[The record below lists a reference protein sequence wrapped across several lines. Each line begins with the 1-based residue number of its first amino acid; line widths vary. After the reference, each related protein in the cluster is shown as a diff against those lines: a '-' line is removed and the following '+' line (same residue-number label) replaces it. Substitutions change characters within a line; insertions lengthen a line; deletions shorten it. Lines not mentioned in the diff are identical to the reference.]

1 MKILVVQNENVKAN
15 QNKDFLKATD
25 SLKRLGHNIKVDSEF
40 QKAGKL
46 SDTYTSRI
54 DKLIRESDI
63 IIAEISNA
71 DLKIGIEIAKAISE
85 RKVVIALYKD
95 KAVGA
100 SIDAL
105 TTNPSKNLLVKK
117 YSTENLEKQ
126 LLSAIEEA
134 KSRLDTK
141 FILIISSE
149 IDRYLDWS
157 SQTKRMHKAQVV
169 RTAVEAMMKKDKDY
183 SATK

>member
-1 MKILVVQNENVKAN
+1 MKILVVQSENTKSN

-25 SLKRLGHNIKVDSEF
+25 ALKRLGHNIKVDSEF
-40 QKAGKL
+40 QKNGKL
-46 SDTYTSRI
+46 SDTYSSRI

-63 IIAEISNA
+63 IVAEISNA
-71 DLKIGIEIAKAISE
+71 DLKIGMEISKAIGE
-85 RKVVIALYKD
+85 RKVVIALHKD
-95 KAVGA
+95 KSTNS

-105 TTNPSKNLLVKK
+105 TTNNSKNLLVRK
-117 YSTENLEKQ
+117 YSAENLEKQ
-126 LLSAIEEA
+126 LLNSIEEA
-134 KSRLDTK
+134 KSKLDTK

-157 SQTKRMHKAQVV
+157 SQTKRIHKAQVV